1 MTKSRRKTATW
12 VGIVLS
18 GVLALWFWNSPVLW
32 PVKVLVV
39 LFHELGHAIA
49 TWLTGGTVVEIGL
62 SPKVGGHALSSGG
75 NRFLIL
81 NAGYLGSLLWGIA
94 LLGVARRKATS
105 RYALGILG
113 LVVFGVAAWYVRPLA
128 SFGFVFGLV
137 MGAVLMVGG
146 RLLPVAAAQVVLRA
160 LGVFSIL
167 YALFDI
173 RDDVFYAGS
182 DVVSDATMLASA
194 TGIPAV
200 VWGAVWLVAGVA
212 VLWLTRKWVT

>member
-1 MTKSRRKTATW
+1 VTKSRTKTATW

-18 GVLALWFWNSPVLW
+18 GILALWFWNSPVLW

-49 TWLTGGTVVEIGL
+49 TWLTGGTVLEIGL
-62 SPKVGGHALSSGG
+62 SPQVGGHALSSGG
-75 NRFLIL
+75 NRLAIL
-81 NAGYLGSLLWGIA
+81 NAGYLGSLLWGVA
-94 LLGVARRKATS
+94 LLGVARRKGTS

-113 LVVFGVAAWYVRPLA
+113 AVVFGVALWYVRPFA
-128 SFGFVFGLV
+128 SFGFAFGLI

-146 RLLPVAAAQVVLRA
+146 RLLPVTAAQVVLRA

-167 YALFDI
+167 YALFDV

-182 DVVSDATMLASA
+182 DVVSDATMLAAA
-194 TGIPAV
+194 TGIPSV
-200 VWGAVWLVAGVA
+200 VWGAAWLVAGVA
-212 VLWLTRKWVT
+212 VLWFTRKWVT